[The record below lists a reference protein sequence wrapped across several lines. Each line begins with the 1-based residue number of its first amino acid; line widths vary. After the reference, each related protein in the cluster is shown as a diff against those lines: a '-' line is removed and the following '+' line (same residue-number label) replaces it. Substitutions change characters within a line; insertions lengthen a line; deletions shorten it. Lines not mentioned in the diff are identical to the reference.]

1 MALNRRKFQAPYIGI
16 DDSGKFP
23 IIFDTK
29 GNFSVFMKTQNPCL
43 QYNGDADEYYSFLNM
58 YANFLRSIDPG
69 YALQKHDVFSKKRWE
84 SKDDFEEDF
93 LMKHHHLHYEGRLYK
108 YQTTTLILTC
118 ELKRSVL
125 FGYDEKKYTDFMNN
139 ISKVISFFSNYGVK
153 IEIMNKKEISDYVYR
168 YFSMDFEDDASSLDN
183 FSVNSTGIKL
193 GEKNVRCLSLV
204 DIEYIE
210 MPTFIK
216 PFSTEIIKGREFP
229 HDLFRFIP
237 YVDAETIVYNQVVYS
252 VNQSIEKAKLET
264 KIKRHA
270 SVPDP
275 ANNLCVEDIE
285 RSMDDIERNGQML
298 IYAHF
303 DLIIADS
310 GDINRPKNQIESY
323 LSNLNIRMSKQA
335 FNQYE
340 LFRAAAP
347 GNVYELKSYDK
358 FLTTADVAVCMMYK
372 ESLPISEE
380 SNLQMWFCDR
390 QGVPLAIDPSDLP
403 IRKNRIDNRNKFVL
417 GPSGSGKSFLMNTML
432 HQYLLNKSDI
442 VMVDVGHSYKGLSDY
457 FNGRYITYSAESPI
471 TMNPFYIRQEEYNI
485 EKVDFLVNLCFL
497 LWKKPNDEVTKTETD
512 ILREVIMSYYAN
524 YFAGQRDFNEEVIAQ
539 IREKM
544 VNDWKNEEVHDEDCD
559 TLEKLH
565 LKIDRFID
573 EQRARFFIENDKVVV
588 ESLSFNSFYEFIGD
602 RIPLICQE
610 SKLMYENEKGQ
621 YNSLSFDYRNFMY
634 VLKKFYKG
642 GVFDTVLNSEMD
654 KTLFDEQ
661 FVVFEIDSIQNNE
674 TLFPIITLV
683 IMDVFI
689 QKMRNKGNRK
699 VIIIEEA
706 WKALAS
712 PLMANYIKYLF
723 KTVRK
728 FFGEAIVVTQE
739 LDDIISSS
747 VVRES
752 IISNAGTCILCDQS
766 KYKDNFKIVADLLS
780 LSEIEQNKIFT
791 INVLDNKKGRGIFKE
806 FYMKRGATGEVY
818 GNEVSPHEY
827 FTYTTERPEKD
838 AVQVYL
844 KVYHEFEAALS
855 AFINDL
861 KNAQIDKSD
870 FCTIINMPMTQAYTG
885 KGIAHFSEYIHR
897 ITSRFKDSG
906 MPIGKFLNKLSY
918 EKEKAILVSA
928 AI

>member
-1 MALNRRKFQAPYIGI
+1 
-16 DDSGKFP
+16 
-23 IIFDTK
+23 
-29 GNFSVFMKTQNPCL
+29 
-43 QYNGDADEYYSFLNM
+43 
-58 YANFLRSIDPG
+58 
-69 YALQKHDVFSKKRWE
+69 
-84 SKDDFEEDF
+84 
-93 LMKHHHLHYEGRLYK
+93 
-108 YQTTTLILTC
+108 
-118 ELKRSVL
+118 
-125 FGYDEKKYTDFMNN
+125 
-139 ISKVISFFSNYGVK
+139 
-153 IEIMNKKEISDYVYR
+153 
-168 YFSMDFEDDASSLDN
+168 
-183 FSVNSTGIKL
+183 
-193 GEKNVRCLSLV
+193 
-204 DIEYIE
+204 
-210 MPTFIK
+210 
-216 PFSTEIIKGREFP
+216 
-229 HDLFRFIP
+229 
-237 YVDAETIVYNQVVYS
+237 
-252 VNQSIEKAKLET
+252 
-264 KIKRHA
+264 
-270 SVPDP
+270 
-275 ANNLCVEDIE
+275 
-285 RSMDDIERNGQML
+285 
-298 IYAHF
+298 
-303 DLIIADS
+303 
-310 GDINRPKNQIESY
+310 
-323 LSNLNIRMSKQA
+323 
-335 FNQYE
+335 
-340 LFRAAAP
+340 
-347 GNVYELKSYDK
+347 
-358 FLTTADVAVCMMYK
+358 
-372 ESLPISEE
+372 
-380 SNLQMWFCDR
+380 
-390 QGVPLAIDPSDLP
+390 
-403 IRKNRIDNRNKFVL
+403 
-417 GPSGSGKSFLMNTML
+417 
-432 HQYLLNKSDI
+432 
-442 VMVDVGHSYKGLSDY
+442 
-457 FNGRYITYSAESPI
+457 
-471 TMNPFYIRQEEYNI
+471 MNPFYIRQEEYNI

-602 RIPLICQE
+602 RIPLICKE

-870 FCTIINMPMTQAYTG
+870 FCTLINMPMTQAYTG

-918 EKEKAILVSA
+918 EKQNTILASA